1 MATAV
6 ISPSTQMPN
15 VLIADDQHNVLEA
28 LRLLLKTEG
37 YRTQMVSSPN
47 GLLEAVEASD
57 FDVVLLDLNYT
68 RDTTSGREGLE
79 LLSRIQALDDSLPLV
94 VMTAW
99 GSMDLAI
106 EAMRR
111 GASDFIQK
119 PWDNQQVL
127 HTLQR
132 QIERRQKLRE
142 DRREKAERKEQI
154 GELRELHQHLFP
166 RVLPKVPGLEIAAGT
181 RAAREVGGDFFDVE
195 WNGKRL
201 AACVADVAGKGLP
214 AALLM
219 ANLQATIKPL
229 MTGASTPAAACTR
242 VNSAI
247 CDVTVVGKFVSFL
260 YAVIDPAAHT
270 LTYSNAGHCPGML
283 VRHDGSLHR
292 LTSGGAVCGHFP
304 NWDYSEEVLPFD
316 PGDRLVL
323 FTDGIA
329 ECCNANE
336 EDFGEERLAHVAAEN
351 VQLGAEALHS
361 KLIAAVEQ
369 HCGAKFQDDATLM
382 VIAAT

>member
-1 MATAV
+1 MLAATQFAGAE
-6 ISPSTQMPN
+6 MPN

-37 YRTQMVSSPN
+37 YRTEMGSSPG
-47 GLLEAVEASD
+47 GLLQALESSD

-68 RDTTSGREGLE
+68 RDTTSGVEGLE

-99 GSMDLAI
+99 GSMELAI

-127 HTLQR
+127 HTIQR
-132 QIERRQKLRE
+132 QIKRRQQVRE
-142 DRREKAERKEQI
+142 DRREKAERREQI
-154 GELRELHQHLFP
+154 GEIRELHQHLFP

-181 RAAREVGGDFFDVE
+181 QAAREVGGDFFDVE
-195 WNGKRL
+195 WTGKRL
-201 AACVADVAGKGLP
+201 AACIADVAGKGLP

-229 MTGASTPAAACTR
+229 MTEAAPPAAACTR

-260 YAVIDPAAHT
+260 YAVLDPST
-270 LTYSNAGHCPGML
+270 RSLTYSNAGHCPGMM
-283 VRHDGSLHR
+283 VRGDGSLHK
-292 LTSGGAVCGHFP
+292 LISGGAVCGHFP
-304 NWDYSEEVLPFD
+304 NWEYGEEVLPFN
-316 PGDRLVL
+316 PGDRLIL

-336 EDFGEERLAHVAAEN
+336 EDFGEERLAHIAAEN
-351 VQLGAEALHS
+351 VHLGAEALHS
-361 KLIAAVEQ
+361 KLIAAVQQ
-369 HCGAKFQDDATLM
+369 HCGTKFQDDATLM